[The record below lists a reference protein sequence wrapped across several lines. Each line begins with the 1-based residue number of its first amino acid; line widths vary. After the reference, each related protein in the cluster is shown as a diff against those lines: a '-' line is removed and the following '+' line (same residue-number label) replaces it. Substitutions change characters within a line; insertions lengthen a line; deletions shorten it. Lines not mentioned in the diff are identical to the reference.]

1 MDNKDYNTKRNMI
14 ILPDYG
20 RNIQKMV
27 EHIAT
32 IESKEDRNKAALTI
46 ANIMTSMSSANSREN
61 SADLK
66 HRIWSQLA
74 IMSGFK
80 LDIDYP
86 IETPL
91 PENYEE
97 KAKKLPLPQSN
108 IMFRHYGKTVEK
120 MVEKAS
126 EMEEGEAK
134 QFLIKSIA
142 NHMKKLYLLWNREG
156 IEDEQIFADIKD
168 MADGKLI
175 IAENFKL
182 VETRTFSQPKK
193 MIRKPTRK

>member
-32 IESKEDRNKAALTI
+32 IETKEERTKAAYTL
-46 ANIMTSMSSANSREN
+46 ASVMTGMSSNSREN

-74 IMSGFK
+74 VMSGFK

-97 KAKKLPLPQSN
+97 KVKRLPLPQSN

-120 MVEKAS
+120 MIEKAS

-168 MADGKLI
+168 MADGKLV